1 MDSLIDGVFYIYG
14 TSAQRTA
21 LNDSD
26 FPRPIQRVVFK
37 ESGGSD
43 YEWDFAASA
52 WVETRVNGAALVY
65 GLPATARV
73 IEAET
78 YNTTNIV
85 GFKILNVGT
94 GNLTLS
100 PASGDTDIVVTAA
113 ELALMGINAYVDW
126 LVPELDS
133 ITAGTGMKLLV
144 FHR

>member
-52 WVETRVNGAALVY
+52 WVETRVNGAALVNITNTLISY
-65 GLPATARV
+65 HWAGADDTNAPDATDLPD
-73 IEAET
+73 
-78 YNTTNIV
+78 YIV
-85 GFKILNVGT
+85 GV
-94 GNLTLS
+94 S
-100 PASGDTDIVVTAA
+100 ASGASTGVVYHVIDGAW
-113 ELALMGINAYVDW
+113 V
-126 LVPELDS
+126 S
-133 ITAGTGMKLLV
+133 TGATVANLYGG
-144 FHR
+144 